1 MVARERIFGPFG
13 LLKWD
18 FIHSDRECFDTGGK
32 FKGRPW
38 LRHWDLRHLNVDWL
52 YRMWFW
58 IVFVISIGNSSR
70 NFLDT
75 ARNSAL
81 IKIIVILR
89 GRSRGD
95 NDFLLAGWCQKLKKR
110 KKKRWIVYLV
120 FFKWLRALALSF
132 NFSVEHAQAPF
143 MYFFSVMIKIQRN
156 LYWRPPLY
164 NGQSIHLPFE
174 AL

>member
-13 LLKWD
+13 LRKWD

-81 IKIIVILR
+81 IKITVILR
-89 GRSRGD
+89 SRSRGD
-95 NDFLLAGWCQKLKKR
+95 NDFLLAGSCQKLKKR
-110 KKKRWIVYLV
+110 KKKRRIVYLV
-120 FFKWLRALALSF
+120 FFQMGGSVGTLFQFQCWTRSSAFYLRFLCNDKNTA
-132 NFSVEHAQAPF
+132 E
-143 MYFFSVMIKIQRN
+143 
-156 LYWRPPLY
+156 PLLKTT
-164 NGQSIHLPFE
+164 SL
-174 AL
+174 

>member
-13 LLKWD
+13 LRKWD
-18 FIHSDRECFDTGGK
+18 FIHSDRECFDTGSK

-75 ARNSAL
+75 ASNSAL
-81 IKIIVILR
+81 IQIIVILR
-89 GRSRGD
+89 SRSRGD
-95 NDFLLAGWCQKLKKR
+95 NDFLLACWCQKLKKR
-110 KKKRWIVYLV
+110 KKKRRIVYLV
-120 FFKWLRALALSF
+120 FFQMAESVGTLFQFQCWTRSSAFYLRFLCNDKNTA
-132 NFSVEHAQAPF
+132 E
-143 MYFFSVMIKIQRN
+143 
-156 LYWRPPLY
+156 PLLKTT
-164 NGQSIHLPFE
+164 SL
-174 AL
+174 